1 MTSKCEFWTITLLGC
16 VRYVA
21 EHCKE
26 KSTNMA
32 LLEELEDEIR
42 KDYLLS
48 VKKAIVNFVFD
59 DSSDKKQASYGS
71 DIISD
76 KNAEEHSVSEYR
88 KELDTVPKPWHS
100 TFLSAYKYCQR
111 NLFITNICI
120 HQLLNLWYTKFA
132 DLRLIDIQEVYSK
145 PSALELSAFQQIC
158 VKHIEMTKEKLT
170 KK

>member
-1 MTSKCEFWTITLLGC
+1 
-16 VRYVA
+16 
-21 EHCKE
+21 
-26 KSTNMA
+26 MA

-88 KELDTVPKPWHS
+88 KELDTVPKPWHP

-132 DLRLIDIQEVYSK
+132 
-145 PSALELSAFQQIC
+145 
-158 VKHIEMTKEKLT
+158 
-170 KK
+170 